1 MMKRNET
8 SEAEKEML
16 EKTRAEHELF
26 MYRTLSG
33 TAREIYASCKRI
45 CFYESLAE
53 YFQYNEWI
61 NRDFIDASRGSR
73 EIINELWEIYLKYG
87 YLRADT
93 WEDIGNILKV
103 YVEEHG
109 RGREKPVQ

>member
-1 MMKRNET
+1 MMKRSET

-16 EKTRAEHELF
+16 EKIRTEHELF
-26 MYRTLSG
+26 MYRILSG
-33 TAREIYASCKRI
+33 TAREIYSSCKRI

-61 NRDFIDASRGSR
+61 SRDFIDASRESNR
-73 EIINELWEIYLKYG
+73 IINGLWEIYLKYE
-87 YLRADT
+87 YLRTDT
-93 WEDIGNILKV
+93 WEDIGNILKI

-109 RGREKPVQ
+109 MDKEKTV